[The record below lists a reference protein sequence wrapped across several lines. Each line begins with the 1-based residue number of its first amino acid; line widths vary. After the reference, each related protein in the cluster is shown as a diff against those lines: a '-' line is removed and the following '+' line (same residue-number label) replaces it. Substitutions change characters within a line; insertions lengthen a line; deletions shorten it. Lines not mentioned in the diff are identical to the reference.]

1 MSILRILRDR
11 LRALRRPNHVRDEI
25 AEELRFHIEMR
36 ARDNERSGMSA
47 GDARFDAERRF
58 GSVARIGDIAYDVR
72 GGGWLETIWQDI
84 RYGTRVLAKQKI
96 FSATV
101 ILTVGIGVGANATI
115 FTLVDRLLLRTLPV
129 ERPEELEQVTLPN
142 DWSSFSTPFVRELR
156 RRPDVFS
163 GVVARARVPATIA
176 SGGDARR
183 GLVELVSGNYFTV
196 LGTRAAHGRL
206 LNDEDDRASLGAPVA
221 VLNNRYWHSRLSS
234 DPAVVGKTIQ
244 TNNNSFTVIGVAA
257 PEFFGV
263 EVGTIPDAWV
273 PLSMQ
278 PQLLWQGTVLAEDPE
293 ANWLAVIGRRAPGV
307 TQARAES
314 GATLVL
320 QQFQKT
326 LGRPVPEDW
335 PKTMRL
341 IDGSRGLSGLR
352 NQYEDSLRLLM
363 GVVAIVMLIACAS
376 ITTLLMT
383 RSTARRQ
390 EIAVRLTL
398 GATRARLIR
407 QLLTEGALLSLCGGA
422 AGLVIAHWGLGAL
435 LQFLPVGRVPLSLD
449 LDLDTRSLAFSLA
462 LSMLTALLFSA
473 GPALRSTRPDLVG
486 VIKTGSDSATTARA
500 TRINAR
506 KILVGAQVALSLV
519 LVIGA
524 SLFTRSL
531 AHTAA
536 IPLGFET
543 ENVIIGSIDPS
554 LSGYSPARVERFYH
568 ELESRLRSVTGVR
581 AVGFSAWPL
590 LGGELSMITVR
601 MPDVPRP
608 ADPQEWLLSSNVVGG
623 DFFGAAG
630 LHLVR
635 GRGFGPADSLT
646 GSHVVILNEAA
657 ARSYFGEENAVGRTL
672 LLGRFSV
679 KVIGVARDSKY
690 SAVREEKRRIVYAP
704 FGPDAQIL
712 VGSAGE
718 RTIYVRTS
726 GDASGFASTIASVA
740 RSVDKTVPVYN
751 VKTFAAQK
759 AESLARERLVAAL
772 SAWSGS
778 VALVLAVIALYGLV
792 SFGAV
797 SRTREIGIRVS
808 LGADAPRIVWLIVR
822 SAIAMVVGGCVAGV
836 GLGLLLSRF
845 VQSHLYGVSATD
857 LSTMG
862 PAIAVLLCTAFAAA
876 LVPAVRAARAD
887 PTVSLRYE

>member
-1 MSILRILRDR
+1 MRSLRILRDR
-11 LRALRRPNHVRDEI
+11 LRALWRPDRVYDEI
-25 AEELRFHIEMR
+25 AEEFRVHVEMR
-36 ARDNERSGMSA
+36 ARDNERGGMSA
-47 GDARFDAERRF
+47 DDARRDAERRF

-72 GGGWLETIWQDI
+72 GGGWLETLWQDI

-142 DWSSFSTPFVRELR
+142 DWSSFSAPFVRDLR
-156 RRPDVFS
+156 RRTDVFS
-163 GVVARARVPATIA
+163 GVLARALVPATIA
-176 SGGDARR
+176 NAGDARR
-183 GLVELVSGNYFTV
+183 GLIELVSGNYFSV

-206 LNDEDDRASLGAPVA
+206 LNDEDDRESLGAPVA
-221 VLNNRYWHSRLSS
+221 VVSHRYWRSRLSS
-234 DPAVVGKTIQ
+234 DPAVVGKMIQ
-244 TNNNSFTVIGVAA
+244 IDNHSFTVIGVAA
-257 PEFFGV
+257 PDFFGV
-263 EVGTIPDAWV
+263 EVGMMPDAWV

-278 PQLLWQGTVLAEDPE
+278 PRLLWQERILADDRE
-293 ANWLAVIGRRAPGV
+293 ANWLAVLGRRAPGV
-307 TQARAES
+307 TQARAQS

-320 QQFQKT
+320 QQFQKAM
-326 LGRPVPEDW
+326 GRPVPEDW
-335 PKTMRL
+335 PKTIRL
-341 IDGSRGLSGLR
+341 IGVSRGLSGLR
-352 NQYEDSLRLLM
+352 NRYEGSLRLLM
-363 GVVAIVMLIACAS
+363 SVVAIVMLIACAS

-398 GATRARLIR
+398 GATRARLVR
-407 QLLTEGALLSLCGGA
+407 QLVTEGALLSLCGGA
-422 AGLVIAHWGLGAL
+422 TGVVIAHWGLGAL
-435 LQFLPVGRVPLSLD
+435 PRLLPTGRVPLSVGAELD
-449 LDLDTRSLAFSLA
+449 ARSLAFSFA

-473 GPALRSTRPDLVG
+473 GPALQFTRPDLVRA
-486 VIKTGSDSATTARA
+486 IKTGSDSATTARA
-500 TRINAR
+500 TRVNAR

-524 SLFTRSL
+524 SLFARSL

-543 ENVIIGSIDPS
+543 GNVIIASIDPS

-568 ELESRLRSVTGVR
+568 ELESRLRTIAGVR

-601 MPDVPRP
+601 MPDVRP
-608 ADPQEWLLSSNVVGG
+608 PSDPQAWLLSSNVVGG

-630 LHLVR
+630 IQLRR
-635 GRGFGPADSLT
+635 GRGFGPADSLK
-646 GSHVVILNEAA
+646 GSHVVVLNEAA
-657 ARSYFGEENAVGRTL
+657 ARSYFGDDDAVGRTL
-672 LLGRFSV
+672 LLGEFSV
-679 KVIGVARDSKY
+679 RVIGVASDSKY
-690 SAVREEKRRIVYAP
+690 SAVREENRRIVYAP

-726 GDASGFASTIASVA
+726 GDPSGFASTIASVV
-740 RSVDKTVPVYN
+740 RTVDTTVPVYN

-778 VALVLAVIALYGLV
+778 VALALAAIALYGLV

-808 LGADAPRIVWLIVR
+808 LGADAPRVVWLIVR

-836 GLGLLLSRF
+836 LLGLLLSRF
-845 VQSHLYGVSATD
+845 VQSQLYGVSATD
-857 LSTMG
+857 PSTMG
-862 PAIAVLLCTAFAAA
+862 TAIAILLCTALVAA
-876 LVPAVRAARAD
+876 LVPAVRAARVD
-887 PTVSLRYE
+887 PTVALRYE